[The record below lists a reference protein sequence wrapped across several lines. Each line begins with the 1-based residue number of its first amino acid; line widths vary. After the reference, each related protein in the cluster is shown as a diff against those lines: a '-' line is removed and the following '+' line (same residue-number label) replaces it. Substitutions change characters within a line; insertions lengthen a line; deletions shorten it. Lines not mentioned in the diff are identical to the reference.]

1 MFLGF
6 RVYCGGPTRSK
17 AATAAAAADA
27 VSSDG
32 LVWLKLPPLPAFRDA
47 SLARLRERALCG
59 VMWRASENWRSMP
72 SPLRPLAATVVAP
85 YGEQGSKGQAKYMQR
100 QAHQPSEEH
109 GGALRNRQTQA
120 YISIGGFSSF
130 SFFSWRRKMACMR
143 GTMAV
148 LKPYPLVST
157 PGRPSL

>member
-1 MFLGF
+1 MFSGF
-6 RVYCGGPTRSK
+6 RVYCGPTRSK

-27 VSSDG
+27 VSPDG

-47 SLARLRERALCG
+47 SLARLRESALCG

-100 QAHQPSEEH
+100 QAHQPSEER
-109 GGALRNRQTQA
+109 GPTAVVVAPCRRNRQIQA
-120 YISIGGFSSF
+120 Y
-130 SFFSWRRKMACMR
+130 
-143 GTMAV
+143 
-148 LKPYPLVST
+148 
-157 PGRPSL
+157 